1 MNKVLVGA
9 GLVLLMVLL
18 VIFGPLTIIWAL
30 NTLFPLLAINY
41 GFFQWLAVVVL
52 NLTWFSK
59 YEWLAVVVPNMT
71 WFSKYHFKK
80 GD

>member
-1 MNKVLVGA
+1 MKIFMFVLAVVFLIA
-9 GLVLLMVLL
+9 LVV
-18 VIFGPLTIIWAL
+18 FGPLAIIWAL

-59 YEWLAVVVPNMT
+59 Y
-71 WFSKYHFKK
+71 HFKK
-80 GD
+80 GA

>member
-1 MNKVLVGA
+1 MNKVLVVA

-52 NLTWFSK
+52 N
-59 YEWLAVVVPNMT
+59 MT

-80 GD
+80 GA

>member
-9 GLVLLMVLL
+9 GQVLLLVLLVVLL
-18 VIFGPLTIIWAL
+18 VIFGPLIIIWAL

-52 NLTWFSK
+52 N
-59 YEWLAVVVPNMT
+59 MT
-71 WFSKYHFKK
+71 WFSKLHFKK
-80 GD
+80 GA

>member
-59 YEWLAVVVPNMT
+59 Y
-71 WFSKYHFKK
+71 HFKK
-80 GD
+80 GA

>member
-52 NLTWFSK
+52 NLTWAGGIKS
-59 YEWLAVVVPNMT
+59 M
-71 WFSKYHFKK
+71 K
-80 GD
+80 G

>member
-9 GLVLLMVLL
+9 GLVLLIVLL
-18 VIFGPLTIIWAL
+18 VIFEPLTIIWAL

-59 YEWLAVVVPNMT
+59 Y
-71 WFSKYHFKK
+71 HFKK
-80 GD
+80 GA